1 MMNKGIPRWGLMI
14 AAMSLMTV
22 FAQTTWSAGDDETVG
37 QITSAPTNIFRPGK
51 VVWVDLVTSDISK
64 AADFYRDV
72 FGWDINIS
80 RDGSFAQASYQGSPV
95 SSIALFNENEAP
107 EGEARW
113 LVSIS
118 VSDVDGAAKAV
129 RTNGGKVLDGPAD
142 LPDRGRYVLVEDSRG
157 ALLMLLKASG
167 GDPEDE
173 TAVDNAWLWAE
184 LWTDDPAKAV
194 GFYHSVIGYKSVSVK
209 DSTGDEILVLGRD
222 QKARATVVKLPWEEV
237 ESNWLPYMR
246 VASVL
251 ETTKSVLE
259 HGGEV
264 VIAPMIDDDGSRV
277 AVVADN
283 TGGVFAIKQGG
294 SE

>member
-1 MMNKGIPRWGLMI
+1 MVNKGISRWGFMI
-14 AAMSLMTV
+14 AAMAMMTI
-22 FAQTTWSAGDDETVG
+22 FIQPTWSADEPEPVG
-37 QITSAPTNIFRPGK
+37 PITSAPTNTFRPGK
-51 VVWVDLVTSDISK
+51 VVWVDLVTSDIPK
-64 AADFYRDV
+64 AANFYRDV

-95 SSIALFNENEAP
+95 SSIALFNKNEAP
-107 EGEARW
+107 DGEARW

-118 VSDVDGAAKAV
+118 VSDVDEAAKAV
-129 RTNGGKVLDGPAD
+129 QTNGGKVLEGPTD

-157 ALLMLLKASG
+157 ALLMLLKDSG

-173 TAVDNAWLWAE
+173 TAVDNTWLWAE

-209 DSTGDEILVLGRD
+209 DSSGDEILVLGRD
-222 QKARATVVKLPWEEV
+222 QKVRATVVKLPWEEV
-237 ESNWLPYMR
+237 EPNWLPYMQ

-251 ETTKSVLE
+251 ETAKSVLE

-264 VIAPMIDDDGSRV
+264 VIAPMIDDDGSKI

-283 TGGVFAIKQGG
+283 TGGVFAIKQRG